1 VEIPDKIQE
10 INVISIGKKAFLS
23 CKHLKKII
31 LPSTITEVGDWA
43 FAYCDALENVRL
55 LSENATFGKAVFLE
69 CSALKRIEIAS
80 RPDFCAPLLAFAAVT
95 EGYYLLDGNE
105 AGSSEWLAKWDQR
118 MYSIMTSDDAEGYS
132 KQILCGE
139 EDYGS
144 TDMEA
149 YKSGSRK
156 KKIRM
161 AFIRLLYPDG
171 LSYDNKKLLEDYI
184 LSHTKGC
191 ESDESWQII
200 RDEHGSD
207 REYYELFASLDC
219 VSMENISGILEDI
232 GGDYPEMKAFFIR
245 YKDEHDSG
253 SSFFDELEL

>member
-1 VEIPDKIQE
+1 M
-10 INVISIGKKAFLS
+10 L
-23 CKHLKKII
+23 
-31 LPSTITEVGDWA
+31 
-43 FAYCDALENVRL
+43 
-55 LSENATFGKAVFLE
+55 
-69 CSALKRIEIAS
+69 
-80 RPDFCAPLLAFAAVT
+80 
-95 EGYYLLDGNE
+95 
-105 AGSSEWLAKWDQR
+105 
-118 MYSIMTSDDAEGYS
+118 SIMNADDTEGYS

-191 ESDESWQII
+191 ATEESWQII
-200 RDEHGSD
+200 RDEHGND
-207 REYYELFASLDC
+207 RDYYELFAALGCISI
-219 VSMENISGILEDI
+219 ENISGILDDI
-232 GGDYPEMKAFFIR
+232 GGEYPEMKAFFIR

-253 SSFFDELEL
+253 SFFDELEL